1 MPSLSLFFIGTTI
14 GGYGTLIGAGGG
26 FLLVP
31 VLLFLYPY
39 EDTATVTSLSLAIVA
54 LNALSG
60 TAAYARMRRIDYQ
73 MAAVLSLATVPAT
86 MLGAAT
92 SVHVPRYLFEPG
104 FGAVLLA
111 LAAFLLWRPLGHAAA
126 VTVETE
132 RTLPPAPAPGRL
144 GMGLPL
150 SALVGFV
157 AGLLGIGGSPLQ
169 VVVLTHV
176 MHVSVHTAM
185 PTSQFMVLLAA
196 TAGVATH
203 VSTGHFHIG
212 LAPLAFLGAGAL
224 VGAQAGALLSTRI
237 SSGGLVRLMAA
248 AIMVVGLELLISPLL

>member
-1 MPSLSLFFIGTTI
+1 MPSVALFVIGTTI

-31 VLLFLYPY
+31 VLLFLYPA
-39 EDTATVTSLSLAIVA
+39 EETATVTSLSLAIVA

-60 TAAYARMRRIDYQ
+60 SVAYARMRRIDYQ
-73 MAAVLSLATVPAT
+73 MAAVLSVTTVPAT
-86 MLGAAT
+86 MLGAAA
-92 SVHVPRYLFEPG
+92 SARLPRYLFEPA

-111 LAAFLLWRPLGHAAA
+111 LAAFLLWKPLSQAAA
-126 VTVETE
+126 VRYETD
-132 RTLPPAPAPGRL
+132 TAVPPPPAPGRL

-185 PTSQFMVLLAA
+185 PTSQFMVLLSSL
-196 TAGVATH
+196 AGVAMH
-203 VSTGHFHIG
+203 VWTGHFHIG
-212 LAPLAFLGAGAL
+212 LAPVALLGAGAL
-224 VGAQAGALLSTRI
+224 LGAQAGAFLSTRI
-237 SSGGLVRLMAA
+237 SSDGLVRLMAVA
-248 AIMVVGLELLISPLL
+248 LLTVGVKLLIAPLL

>member
-1 MPSLSLFFIGTTI
+1 MPSLTLLLIGTTI

-31 VLLFLYPY
+31 ILLFLYPAD
-39 EDTATVTSLSLAIVA
+39 DTATVTSLSLAIVA

-60 TAAYARMRRIDYQ
+60 SAAYARMRRIDYQ
-73 MAAVLSLATVPAT
+73 MAGALSLATVPAT
-86 MLGAAT
+86 MIGAAT
-92 SVHVPRYLFEPG
+92 SAYVPRYLFEPF

-111 LAAFLLWRPLGHAAA
+111 LAAFLLWRPMNQAAA
-126 VTVETE
+126 AKHETDPAV
-132 RTLPPAPAPGRL
+132 PPTPAPGRL

-150 SALVGFV
+150 SGLVGFV

-185 PTSQFMVLLAA
+185 PTSQFMVLLSAV
-196 TAGVATH
+196 AGVATH
-203 VSTGHFHIG
+203 VWTGHFHIG
-212 LAPLAFLGAGAL
+212 LAPVALLGAGAL
-224 VGAQAGALLSTRI
+224 LGAQAGAFLSSRV
-237 SSGGLVRLMAA
+237 SSGGLVRLMAVA
-248 AIMVVGLELLISPLL
+248 LLTVGVKLLVAPLF